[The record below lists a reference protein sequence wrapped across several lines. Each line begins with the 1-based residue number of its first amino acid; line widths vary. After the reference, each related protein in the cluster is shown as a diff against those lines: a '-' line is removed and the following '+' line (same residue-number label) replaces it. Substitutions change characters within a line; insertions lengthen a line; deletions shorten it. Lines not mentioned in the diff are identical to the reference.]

1 MGVGGVGSSHMRQS
15 RQDMGVGRQRGDDDA
30 MILPTWTVL
39 SLHVTDP
46 SCYLRV
52 LGGTRTSLWSI

>member
-1 MGVGGVGSSHMRQS
+1 MRQT
-15 RQDMGVGRQRGDDDA
+15 RQDMGGRQRGDDDA

-52 LGGTRTSLWSI
+52 LGEGGHLSAEYLHVDVVVAERH

>member
-1 MGVGGVGSSHMRQS
+1 MGVGGVGSSHMRQT
-15 RQDMGVGRQRGDDDA
+15 RQDMGVGRQRGDA
-30 MILPTWTVL
+30 MILPTLTVL